1 MKFLIR
7 SLIIIL
13 LPLVQNT
20 AIYAME
26 AEQPGSIAVFDF
38 LDPQSQLIYV
48 VRDYVN
54 GVLKEEHLSQLRS
67 DQVASLK
74 NQLNSL
80 SSADSATKQ
89 KFIQENDLK
98 LDEKSLQAQ
107 LMQLAK
113 TLERLSPKTGGIQL
127 TPGGASFDFDP
138 SMLSNLPIF
147 SQEPALSE
155 DEELQRAL
163 ELSRQEYEK

>member
-38 LDPQSQLIYV
+38 LDPQSQLAYTF
-48 VRDYVN
+48 RDFVD
-54 GVLKEEHLSQLRS
+54 GVLNEEHLSNLRS
-67 DQVASLK
+67 DQIAT
-74 NQLNSL
+74 LNDQINKLL
-80 SSADSATKQ
+80 SSGSAIKQ
-89 KFIQENDLK
+89 NFIQENNIK
-98 LDEKSLQAQ
+98 LDEKNLEARLAQ
-107 LMQLAK
+107 FQKMF
-113 TLERLSPKTGGIQL
+113 ERIPATVQL

-147 SQEPALSE
+147 SQEPGLSE